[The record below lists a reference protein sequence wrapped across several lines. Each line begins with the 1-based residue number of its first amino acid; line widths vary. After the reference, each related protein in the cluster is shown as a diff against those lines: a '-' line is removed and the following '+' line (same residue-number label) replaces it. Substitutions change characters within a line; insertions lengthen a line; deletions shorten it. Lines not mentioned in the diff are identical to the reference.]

1 MVPGVSFFS
10 FIIRRL
16 TAIEP
21 NDIGLATTGGAMKKI
36 LTFIDAKFEEIIGVI
51 VLAVVVSLIFVG
63 VMMRLLFKSGL
74 PWQEEIS
81 RILYVLVVYLGA
93 SYGMRS
99 NDHIRI
105 NIVSDLLP
113 PQARKVLRIIT
124 DIIWAGFNITV
135 IIMAMQVYQKMQRFL
150 GESAVLKIPL
160 HVVFLIV
167 PIGFVLLTLRL
178 IQNYFQGG
186 PFLEPDT
193 EKQGKGD
200 TPL

>member
-1 MVPGVSFFS
+1 
-10 FIIRRL
+10 
-16 TAIEP
+16 
-21 NDIGLATTGGAMKKI
+21 MKRI
-36 LTFIDAKFEEIIGVI
+36 LTFIDERFEEIIGVI
-51 VLAVVVSLIFVG
+51 VLAVVVTLIFVG

-74 PWQEEIS
+74 PWQEELS
-81 RILYVLVVYLGA
+81 RMLYVLVVYLGA

-113 PQARKVLRIIT
+113 PRARKFLRIIT

-135 IIMAMQVYQKMQRFL
+135 IVMALQVYQKMQRFP

-167 PIGFVLLTLRL
+167 PLGFALLTIRL
-178 IQNYFQGG
+178 IQNYIQGG
-186 PFLEPDT
+186 SLGEPDT
-193 EKQGKGD
+193 ENQGKGEA
-200 TPL
+200 PL

>member
-1 MVPGVSFFS
+1 
-10 FIIRRL
+10 
-16 TAIEP
+16 
-21 NDIGLATTGGAMKKI
+21 MKKI
-36 LTFIDAKFEEIIGVI
+36 LTFIDEKFEEIIGVI

-63 VMMRLLFKSGL
+63 VMMRLLFKSGM
-74 PWQEEIS
+74 PWQEELS
-81 RILYVLVVYLGA
+81 RMLYVLVVYLGA

-113 PQARKVLRIIT
+113 PRARKFLRVIT

-135 IIMAMQVYQKMQRFL
+135 IIMALQVYQKMQRFL

-167 PIGFVLLTLRL
+167 PIGFALLTLRL
-178 IQNYFQGG
+178 IQAYIQGG

-193 EKQGKGD
+193 ENQGKGEA
-200 TPL
+200 PL

>member
-1 MVPGVSFFS
+1 
-10 FIIRRL
+10 
-16 TAIEP
+16 
-21 NDIGLATTGGAMKKI
+21 MKRI
-36 LTFIDAKFEEIIGVI
+36 LTFIDEKFEEIIGVI

-74 PWQEEIS
+74 PWQEELS
-81 RILYVLVVYLGA
+81 RMLYVLVVYLGA

-113 PQARKVLRIIT
+113 PRARKALRVIT

-135 IIMAMQVYQKMQRFL
+135 IIMALQVYQKMQRFL

-167 PIGFVLLTLRL
+167 PIGFALLTVRL
-178 IQNYFQGG
+178 VQDYIRGRPLG
-186 PFLEPDT
+186 EPDS
-193 EKQGKGD
+193 EHQGKGEA
-200 TPL
+200 PL

>member
-186 PFLEPDT
+186 PFVEPDT

>member
-1 MVPGVSFFS
+1 
-10 FIIRRL
+10 
-16 TAIEP
+16 
-21 NDIGLATTGGAMKKI
+21 MKKI

-51 VLAVVVSLIFVG
+51 VLAVVVSLIFAG
-63 VMMRLLFKSGL
+63 VMMRLLFKNGL
-74 PWQEEIS
+74 PWQEELS

-124 DIIWAGFNITV
+124 DFIWAGFNITV

-167 PIGFVLLTLRL
+167 PIGFALLTLRL

-186 PFLEPDT
+186 AFLEPDT
-193 EKQGKGD
+193 ENQGKGD
-200 TPL
+200 APL

>member
-1 MVPGVSFFS
+1 VK
-10 FIIRRL
+10 R
-16 TAIEP
+16 
-21 NDIGLATTGGAMKKI
+21 I
-36 LTFIDAKFEEIIGVI
+36 LTLIDERFEEIIGVI
-51 VLAVVVSLIFVG
+51 VLAVVVSLIFIG

-81 RILYVLVVYLGA
+81 RMLYVLVVYLGA

-105 NIVSDLLP
+105 SIVSDLLSP
-113 PQARKVLRIIT
+113 RTRKALRVIT

-135 IIMAMQVYQKMQRFL
+135 IIMALQVYQKMQRFL

-167 PIGFVLLTLRL
+167 PFGFALLTLRL
-178 IQNYFQGG
+178 VQGYIR
-186 PFLEPDT
+186 
-193 EKQGKGD
+193 GD
-200 TPL
+200 PLSDPNPGNQDDGGAPL